1 MTQQLSVKIP
11 DELDT
16 QLRSAAGGN
25 VSQWVI
31 EAIQDRLE
39 REMWE
44 QSKVADQMLG
54 ITEEWMYEEMRLR
67 DAVRAEALRP
77 ETPRSGGEV

>member
-11 DELDT
+11 DELDA

-25 VSQWVI
+25 VSQWVV
-31 EAIQDRLE
+31 EAIQDRLD

-44 QSKVADQMLG
+44 QSKQVDAALG
-54 ITEEWMYEEMRLR
+54 ITEEWMYEQLRAR
-67 DAVRAEALRP
+67 DAVRSEALRS
-77 ETPRSGGEV
+77 RGDA